1 MRTSNEHQTSDL
13 HGPRTTYT
21 CFLQARGS
29 FSGVLVMRITFLML
43 SVQGV
48 MAFVLGWDG
57 SRYPHRFQY
66 REEF

>member
-1 MRTSNEHQTSDL
+1 MRTSNEYQTSDL
-13 HGPRTTYT
+13 HGPRTNYT